1 MFMILERL
9 IALICDEF
17 GMSESDINEDTLIES
32 IVNDEFEM
40 QELMSAVS
48 DEFEIETEL
57 VPAEDWRISD
67 LADAIS
73 EAE

>member
-1 MFMILERL
+1 MILERL

-17 GMSESDINEDTLIES
+17 GLSESDINEDTIIES

-40 QELMSAVS
+40 QELMNAVN
-48 DEFEIETEL
+48 DEFEIEADFL
-57 VPAEDWRISD
+57 PAEDWLISD